1 MNLHEIRDRT
11 ALASEVRGR
20 YEVVSAENAERVAMI
35 RERREEDRN
44 TQVGLPTSGG
54 VPLPPSARAEK
65 RHDIKVPY
73 AHFHTVNTTGRL
85 VGELPQSHVVPR
97 QENPEERER
106 AEQIEKMLASTYYH
120 SQGEVALQ
128 SVEWHNAIFG
138 HGFLRVYWDY
148 TSNMPRFSTV
158 RPELF
163 FPKFATSAGDE
174 WDYAIYAAKRSAASV
189 AAKYNVPVTELQ
201 EDDEELGG
209 NRQFVT
215 VLDYWDGKSHV
226 IVAGS
231 KVLRAEVNSF
241 GFIPYVHF
249 RNLGPQE
256 YAWGLSDYEF
266 YEGLAVYYNRL
277 LSQHADIIELFSN
290 PPIFAQRVGLAPD
303 AILELFQ
310 RGGVIAT
317 NKEGATLDLLQGS
330 GSPPE
335 YQAQDNRVREL
346 IDQLGFG
353 KSGSGQPMSGTAL
366 MEMGASQ
373 DSLLKLKKSAWMP
386 SQRLLNQR
394 ILQMIEK
401 LGSGKLKFSGVL
413 ESGMR
418 SLSFYMELDQGQSMP
433 TREEVLEEA
442 SMYPATIGMSDEE
455 ILSKYGPGD
464 VDYKKIIDGH
474 YITRI
479 IWNDRTAKQ
488 DPQFRLALLNEFQQG
503 AKSLRSY
510 LEETGVEDVDREV
523 TRLMKEAEEMPWL
536 RPQMAE
542 YQRQQQE
549 GMAGAASGG
558 QLPGGA
564 GMTPPDPMNA
574 GQQMLNGSEGTSRR
588 QGAVKGA
595 PFGGQ

>member
-1 MNLHEIRDRT
+1 LNLHEIRDRT

-35 RERREEDRN
+35 RERREEYRN

-215 VLDYWDGKSHV
+215 VSIIGT
-226 IVAGS
+226 GS
-231 KVLRAEVNSF
+231 LMSSWPV
-241 GFIPYVHF
+241 
-249 RNLGPQE
+249 
-256 YAWGLSDYEF
+256 
-266 YEGLAVYYNRL
+266 
-277 LSQHADIIELFSN
+277 
-290 PPIFAQRVGLAPD
+290 
-303 AILELFQ
+303 
-310 RGGVIAT
+310 
-317 NKEGATLDLLQGS
+317 
-330 GSPPE
+330 
-335 YQAQDNRVREL
+335 VRCFERKL
-346 IDQLGFG
+346 
-353 KSGSGQPMSGTAL
+353 TAL
-366 MEMGASQ
+366 ALSLTFTSATWGHKNMPGACLTTSFTR
-373 DSLLKLKKSAWMP
+373 AWLFTTTVYCL
-386 SQRLLNQR
+386 STLT
-394 ILQMIEK
+394 
-401 LGSGKLKFSGVL
+401 SSSFS
-413 ESGMR
+413 
-418 SLSFYMELDQGQSMP
+418 P
-433 TREEVLEEA
+433 TRL
-442 SMYPATIGMSDEE
+442 
-455 ILSKYGPGD
+455 
-464 VDYKKIIDGH
+464 
-474 YITRI
+474 
-479 IWNDRTAKQ
+479 
-488 DPQFRLALLNEFQQG
+488 
-503 AKSLRSY
+503 SLR
-510 LEETGVEDVDREV
+510 
-523 TRLMKEAEEMPWL
+523 
-536 RPQMAE
+536 
-542 YQRQQQE
+542 
-549 GMAGAASGG
+549 
-558 QLPGGA
+558 
-564 GMTPPDPMNA
+564 
-574 GQQMLNGSEGTSRR
+574 NGSDSPLTLS
-588 QGAVKGA
+588 
-595 PFGGQ
+595 